1 MSGARL
7 RGALLWTALLLLAHL
22 AALVPLARQTPITV
36 DEPVLFGGGRV
47 ILNEGWDD
55 PYTRFQGPLPLYANQ
70 LFARDRSLS
79 ELGQDTI
86 AHGRYGLLVFAV
98 LGGLVLALWAREAFG
113 PAAQILVLC
122 AWAPQPL
129 LLGYGA
135 LLAVDVA
142 YTACLLLALYLLWRW
157 MCRPS
162 APRLVLAGASFGVA
176 CATKYLALL
185 CAPIVALA
193 VLLRLARLQ
202 DGAGETLRKRGAR
215 ALLALG
221 AYALCA
227 LLALHA
233 AYGFRPGCAP
243 RDAEVY
249 RSATVRTWI
258 ERPIAGHALALLP
271 RPFLEGVDY
280 QFFVSRDEHQVY
292 LRGRY
297 AVGHPSYYLAA
308 LATKTPETVA
318 ALLLAAVACALARR
332 RSGCPVDANA
342 RRALWLAGATI
353 GFALLYL
360 SLFNRV
366 QVGIRYVLPL
376 VPLACFL
383 GASAVRGE
391 LRRGPALA
399 SALLLLVGTAESLS
413 RWPHLL
419 SYFNR
424 SSGGPAAGWRW
435 FQDSNIDWAE
445 NQQRGPQLLAERH
458 GSSFQILGAGDGPR
472 FGRVAIHAFQLGAR
486 DPRDASRAY
495 TWLAL
500 FEPIDH
506 VGAAWLLFQV
516 ERERFER
523 AARES
528 SDPRRLRD
536 YAAALTGAGQLE
548 EAKIVLGE
556 LRGQLDLADV
566 AAFSHL
572 VFQVEDRA
580 SLPTRERALLDAQSW
595 AQLGRLDRV
604 QEILDAPELGGL
616 PEVKREV
623 ILALVGQGRRR
634 EAIERL
640 EQSEDL
646 HADELCVVLLF
657 HLYSEVARFADAV
670 RWIEPRLSSL
680 SPALREQVERKL
692 VEQRELRDVSERY
705 HRLR

>member
-1 MSGARL
+1 MSGSRL
-7 RGALLWTALLLLAHL
+7 RGAFGWSALLLLAHL
-22 AALVPLARQTPITV
+22 AALLPLARQTPVTT

-47 ILNEGWDD
+47 ILEQGWDD

-70 LFARDRSLS
+70 IFARDRSLAD
-79 ELGQDTI
+79 LGQETI
-86 AHGRYGLLVFAV
+86 ARGRYGLLFFAA

-113 PAAQILVLC
+113 PSAQLLVLC

-142 YTACLLLALYLLWRW
+142 FTACLLLALYLLWRW

-162 APRLVLAGASFGVA
+162 AARLLLAGASFGAA

-185 CAPIVALA
+185 CAPVVALA
-193 VLLRLARLQ
+193 VIARLTLAR
-202 DGAGETLRKRGAR
+202 DRAETPFAKRATH

-221 AYALCA
+221 TYAACA

-233 AYGFRPGCAP
+233 AYGFRPGFAP
-243 RDAEVY
+243 REASVY
-249 RSATVRTWI
+249 RSAMVRTWI
-258 ERPIAGHALALLP
+258 ERPLVGSMLALLP
-271 RPFLEGVDY
+271 RPFLEGVDF
-280 QFFVSRDEHQVY
+280 QFHVSRDEHQIY

-297 AVGHPSYYLAA
+297 AVGHPSYYVEA
-308 LATKTPETVA
+308 LATKTPETLGVLLGA
-318 ALLLAAVACALARR
+318 ALLCAAWRR
-332 RSGCPVDANA
+332 RARVPVDANA
-342 RRALWLAGATI
+342 RAAVLLALATAS
-353 GFALLYL
+353 FALLYL
-360 SLFNRV
+360 SFFNRV

-376 VPLACFL
+376 VPLACFV

-391 LRRGPALA
+391 LRRSSALA
-399 SALLLLVGTAESLS
+399 AVLLLVVGSAESAS

-435 FQDSNIDWAE
+435 FQDSNVDWSE
-445 NQQRGPQLLAERH
+445 NTQRGPQLLAARH
-458 GSSFQILGAGDGPR
+458 GTSFAVLGAGDGPR
-472 FGRVAIHAFQLGAR
+472 FGRFAIHAFQLGTR
-486 DPRDASRAY
+486 DPRDDSRAY
-495 TWLAL
+495 TWLAP

-506 VGAAWLLFQV
+506 VGAAWLLFEV
-516 ERERFER
+516 ERAAFER
-523 AARES
+523 AAS
-528 SDPRRLRD
+528 DASDPRRRRD
-536 YAAALTGAGQLE
+536 YAAALTGAGELE
-548 EAKIVLGE
+548 AAKVVLGE
-556 LRGQLDLADV
+556 LRGQLEQADV

-572 VFQVEDRA
+572 VFHDRA

-604 QEILDAPELGGL
+604 QEILDAPELRGL

-646 HADELCVVLLF
+646 HTDELCVVLLF
-657 HLYSEVARFADAV
+657 HLYSEVARFADAI
-670 RWIEPRLSSL
+670 RWVEPRLDSL

-692 VEQRELRDVSERY
+692 EEQRELRDVTERY